1 MNLCL
6 NTDSVPDLTLEE
18 TLDFAASAG
27 IDAVEIATGGQ
38 SSAPHMRLGELLSS
52 ATARSAFFDAISSR
66 GLRLAA
72 LNCSAW
78 PMHPTRGEEDAR
90 LIRDSIT
97 LAGELGIE
105 KIVTMSGCPGDSPQ
119 AITVNWVWSPWP
131 SEMPELRENQWEQ
144 AIEVWRGFADL
155 GVAHGVNRIAFELH
169 PLHLVYNV
177 PTLLRLRDA
186 VGPAIGANL
195 DPSHMFWQQM
205 DPVRVIR
212 ALGSAVYHVHLKD
225 TELLD
230 EQLAL
235 NGVLDPRSWDDPTNR
250 SWVFRAVG
258 EGHPATFWTA
268 FLDALDEIGYD
279 EELSIENEDPL
290 LPGES
295 GVTRAVECVSS
306 ILSSREPAQD

>member
-1 MNLCL
+1 
-6 NTDSVPDLTLEE
+6 
-18 TLDFAASAG
+18 
-27 IDAVEIATGGQ
+27 
-38 SSAPHMRLGELLSS
+38 
-52 ATARSAFFDAISSR
+52 
-66 GLRLAA
+66 
-72 LNCSAW
+72 
-78 PMHPTRGEEDAR
+78 
-90 LIRDSIT
+90 
-97 LAGELGIE
+97 
-105 KIVTMSGCPGDSPQ
+105 
-119 AITVNWVWSPWP
+119 
-131 SEMPELRENQWEQ
+131 MPELRENQWEQ

-155 GVAHGVNRIAFELH
+155 AVAHGVNRIAFELH

-295 GVTRAVECVSS
+295 GVTRAVECISS